1 MKKTK
6 APKVQIPAGNFR
18 KLILHFNIDKTLV
31 MRDSLGYNNTEFL
44 IRQILS
50 ELIWGKEDTTKTGE
64 KVFKPEHKGLEY
76 DKANVE
82 EDLMSFREYLDYKYH
97 PLNQEQYEQL
107 LIEEK
112 EEEERKE
119 REMKEK
125 EEKLKEKQKQ
135 KDKKEEEKDEK
146 KNEKIEEPKQK

>member
-18 KLILHFNIDKTLV
+18 KLIIHFNIDKTLV

-50 ELIWGKEDTTKTGE
+50 ELIWGKEEMTKTGE

-107 LIEEK
+107 LIE
-112 EEEERKE
+112 RK
-119 REMKEK
+119 RRKTQRK
-125 EEKLKEKQKQ
+125 TKTKTKR
-135 KDKKEEEKDEK
+135 
-146 KNEKIEEPKQK
+146 